1 MEIKV
6 GDPYY
11 ANKILGKRRRKVLI
25 HDKIVHIPLEKTLTS
40 LLKRRD
46 IREAMLVSDVTCTA
60 PDSALLSDMSDGSV
74 YKCHPVFSQNHNALQ
89 IVAYY
94 DEIELCNPLGSHTK
108 LHKLGCL
115 FFTLGNIPPKFR
127 SQLKCIF
134 LVSIAA
140 SPIIRK
146 HGIDEILNPFV
157 RDLRDLAANKLHVFI
172 DGKVREFEV
181 ALLAFLADNLGAH
194 QIGGFKESMSFARR
208 ICRSCMT
215 TTADA
220 QHNFVESQFKLR
232 IMEQHSKEC
241 DEAENDPE
249 KSKEYGINR
258 RSILE
263 SIPNFSCA
271 EGLPHDIMHD
281 LFEGVVPYELKL
293 LLAYYITTKKYFT
306 LHQLNMRI
314 QNYGY
319 GYTEVSDKPS
329 QISDINHIRQSA
341 AQMWL
346 LASLLPLLIGLVPE
360 ECEYWKCFITL
371 LRICSIAAAWSVS
384 SSTIDYL
391 TVIIEEHHQLFKKLY
406 PDMKIIP
413 KMHYMVHYSS
423 QIRKFGPLVRTWTMR
438 YESKLRVLKR
448 ASRHGNFKNICKT
461 VAKKHQ
467 HLLCYYL
474 NMQKQFL
481 SCDVEIGPISLSE
494 TLSSNS
500 EFCSFID
507 SVNMEKEIIDHPK
520 FIKYERLCIRKDTC
534 VLISLSPL
542 YPVFCKVIDLISF
555 RNSYYVKVQESEA
568 ICFDSHYN
576 SFRVLFRPSFRFLL
590 VSSLPSYP
598 VLHIHHLFTVSND
611 HYITVKHFIEI

>member
-1 MEIKV
+1 MATPPAQVCSLCPFRTGCVPELVSHIRLVHHSDPTFSLTCGIDECEKHFKKCSSFLSHVYRHHRQCIVREVRRNNEDEPQLECLTLGEPMLDSPTMPAPDAYALEIREESE
-6 GDPYY
+6 P
-11 ANKILGKRRRKVLI
+11 
-25 HDKIVHIPLEKTLTS
+25 S
-40 LLKRRD
+40 LLD
-46 IREAMLVSDVTCTA
+46 
-60 PDSALLSDMSDGSV
+60 
-74 YKCHPVFSQNHNALQ
+74 
-89 IVAYY
+89 
-94 DEIELCNPLGSHTK
+94 HTV
-108 LHKLGCL
+108 
-115 FFTLGNIPPKFR
+115 
-127 SQLKCIF
+127 KCIF

-232 IMEQHSKEC
+232 TMEQHSKEC

-346 LASLLPLLIGLVPE
+346 LASLLPLLIGNLVPE

-413 KMHYMVHYSS
+413 KMHYMVHYCHHWSWLCNWCH
-423 QIRKFGPLVRTWTMR
+423 FETMVTTGTTTGD
-438 YESKLRVLKR
+438 YCHV
-448 ASRHGNFKNICKT
+448 
-461 VAKKHQ
+461 
-467 HLLCYYL
+467 
-474 NMQKQFL
+474 
-481 SCDVEIGPISLSE
+481 
-494 TLSSNS
+494 
-500 EFCSFID
+500 
-507 SVNMEKEIIDHPK
+507 
-520 FIKYERLCIRKDTC
+520 C
-534 VLISLSPL
+534 VV
-542 YPVFCKVIDLISF
+542 Y
-555 RNSYYVKVQESEA
+555 
-568 ICFDSHYN
+568 H
-576 SFRVLFRPSFRFLL
+576 
-590 VSSLPSYP
+590 
-598 VLHIHHLFTVSND
+598 
-611 HYITVKHFIEI
+611 